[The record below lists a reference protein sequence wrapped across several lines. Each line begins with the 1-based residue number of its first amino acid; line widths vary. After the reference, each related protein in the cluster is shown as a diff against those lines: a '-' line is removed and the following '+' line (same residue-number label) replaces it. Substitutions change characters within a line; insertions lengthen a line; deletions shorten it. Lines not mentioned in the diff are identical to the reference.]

1 MGIAYGV
8 TTNFQ
13 ATKGIV
19 QDGLVLNVDA
29 AVKESYNGGTT
40 FYDLMKNNNGSI
52 VNGPVYDK
60 ENGGKF
66 ILDGTND
73 YINFGNTSISVQGP
87 LTLDIWAKWSAT
99 SGAKNL
105 AALTSGGGIQFGT
118 RTSGVVWRFGG
129 ATNISYTTPTIG
141 QLANWVFTADG
152 SNMNVYIDGSLDN
165 STTTAGNQTGTNALF
180 VIGSY
185 NGSSEFF
192 AGSVYCAR
200 LYNRV
205 LTAAEVSRN
214 FNVMK
219 HRFGI

>member
-29 AVKESYNGGTT
+29 AVKESYSSGAT

-73 YINFGNTSISVQGP
+73 YINFGNTAISVQGP
-87 LTLDIWAKWSAT
+87 LTLDIWAKWSVTA
-99 SGAKNL
+99 GARNL
-105 AALTSGGGIQFGT
+105 AALTSGGAIQFGT
-118 RTSGVVWRFGG
+118 RNSGVVWRYGG
-129 ATNISYTTPTIG
+129 AANISYTTPTIG

-152 SNMNVYIDGSLDN
+152 SNMNVYINGSLDS
-165 STTTAGNQTGTNALF
+165 STTTAANQTGTNALF
-180 VIGSY
+180 MIGSY

-192 AGSVYCAR
+192 GGSVYCAR
-200 LYNRV
+200 LYNKV

-214 FNVMK
+214 FNVMR